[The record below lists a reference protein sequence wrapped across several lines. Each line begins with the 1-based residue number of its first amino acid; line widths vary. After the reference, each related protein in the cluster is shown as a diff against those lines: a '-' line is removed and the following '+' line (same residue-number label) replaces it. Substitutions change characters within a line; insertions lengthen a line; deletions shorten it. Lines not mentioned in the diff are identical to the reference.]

1 MKNGYSTISV
11 LRSIWM
17 TSIAYITVAVRKR
30 HASTNLSNDE
40 NGINKVVTTILRLGT
55 RSMISTVLMVSVLVM
70 KIGFDVLNDTYMKIT
85 IQTSATHVPIAS
97 NTSRL

>member
-1 MKNGYSTISV
+1 
-11 LRSIWM
+11 M

-30 HASTNLSNDE
+30 PASTNLNNDE

-55 RSMISTVLMVSVLVM
+55 RSIISTVLMVSVLVM
-70 KIGFDVLNDTYMKIT
+70 KIGFDVLNDTYIKIT
-85 IQTSATHVPIAS
+85 IQTSAIHAPIAS